1 MESPGGGGMG
11 AGVNDRDDQRIFWA
25 MKFSISGFYWL
36 ENLGK
41 YFFG

>member
-1 MESPGGGGMG
+1 MESP
-11 AGVNDRDDQRIFWA
+11 VNPDFRDDRRIFWA
-25 MKFSISGFYWL
+25 MKFSISGFFWL